1 MEEHGTAVNIFGM
14 NIKDNMM
21 IRLSEKIVD
30 EIEFHAEQTYPEECC
45 GMMLGFSD
53 KNIHR
58 IESVIPIDNSQGDN
72 RKRRFLITPD
82 QYRHA
87 EKLADKGKMELLG
100 FYHSHP
106 DHPAAPSVFD
116 TDHALP
122 WFSYIIVSVEKGK
135 AAAMTA
141 WLLNEERTQFVER
154 MIMVEP
160 SSPAPFIRSTVLSDL
175 L

>member
-1 MEEHGTAVNIFGM
+1 MAGHGTAANIFGM
-14 NIKDNMM
+14 KLEKDKRM

-30 EIEFHAEQTYPEECC
+30 EIEYHAEQTYPEECC
-45 GMMLGFSD
+45 GMMLGFIDQGVHSI
-53 KNIHR
+53 K
-58 IESVIPIDNSQGDN
+58 EVIPIDNSQGDN
-72 RKRRFLITPD
+72 RRRRFLISPE

-87 EKLADKGKMELLG
+87 EELARKWKMELLG

-106 DHPAAPSVFD
+106 DHPAAPSAFD

-122 WFSYIIVSVEKGK
+122 WFSYIIVSVEHGK

-141 WLLNEERTQFVER
+141 WLLNEERTQFGER

-160 SSPAPFIRSTVLSDL
+160 SSPAPSIKSSAL
-175 L
+175 

>member
-1 MEEHGTAVNIFGM
+1 M
-14 NIKDNMM
+14 KDSTM

-30 EIEFHAEQTYPEECC
+30 EIEIHAEQTYPEECC
-45 GMMLGFSD
+45 GMMLGYSD
-53 KNIHR
+53 TNIHVV
-58 IESVIPIDNSQGDN
+58 ESVIPIDNSQGDN
-72 RKRRFLITPD
+72 RKRRFLITPE

-87 EKLADKGKMELLG
+87 EQLADKGNRELLG

-106 DHPAAPSVFD
+106 DHPAAPSAFD

-141 WLLNEERTQFVER
+141 WLLNEERTQFAER
-154 MIMVEP
+154 MIMVGP
-160 SSPAPFIRSTVLSDL
+160 SSTAPFVRSAVLVDHRE
-175 L
+175 